1 MIDLFPVAGPLIRLL
16 PPEAAHRLTLLAL
29 RSGLVPAIAGND
41 DPRLQVALWSRTFAN
56 PLGLAAG
63 FDKNA
68 EVVDAM
74 LRLGFGFVE
83 VGGVTPRPQAGN
95 PKPRV
100 FRAPRQGA
108 MINRLGLNNQGLDIV
123 CSRLRHRRLATRR
136 AAGRVGVNLAPNRD
150 SAEPDRDFR
159 TGILAMA
166 GLADFMVINV
176 SSPNTPGLRDL
187 QAIARLHPLLKLI
200 AEARVESGE
209 EGTPVLLKIAPDLA
223 DGERE
228 AIAEAALD
236 GGVDGLVIANTTT
249 ARPMGLPARFAAE
262 AGGLSGKP
270 LTAPSTRLLEDM
282 ARLTGG
288 RLPLIGVGGITDA
301 EDAYAKI
308 LAGASLLALYTA
320 LVYRGPR
327 LVTEIKDGLVHRLD
341 RDGFAHIGEAVGAGL

>member
-1 MIDLFPVAGPLIRLL
+1 MKEDTEERR
-16 PPEAAHRLTLLAL
+16 PE
-29 RSGLVPAIAGND
+29 RSSG
-41 DPRLQVALWSRTFAN
+41 RR
-56 PLGLAAG
+56 
-63 FDKNA
+63 
-68 EVVDAM
+68 
-74 LRLGFGFVE
+74 
-83 VGGVTPRPQAGN
+83 
-95 PKPRV
+95 
-100 FRAPRQGA
+100 RA
-108 MINRLGLNNQGLDIV
+108 
-123 CSRLRHRRLATRR
+123 RR
-136 AAGRVGVNLAPNRD
+136 AAPIAARESALPAGD
-150 SAEPDRDFR
+150 STEPDRDFR

-166 GLADFMVINV
+166 GLVDFMVINV

-187 QAIARLHPLLKLI
+187 QATARLHPLLKLI

-228 AIAEAALD
+228 AVAAAALD

-249 ARPMGLPARFAAE
+249 ARPPGLPARFAAE

-270 LTAPSTRLLEDM
+270 LMAASTRLLADM

-288 RLPLIGVGGITDA
+288 RLPLIGVGGIADA
-301 EDAYAKI
+301 EDAYAKV

-327 LVTEIKDGLVHRLD
+327 LVTEIKDGLVRRLE